1 MLVSDSRIIY
11 DLTAVLVHRGPSAY
25 SGHYVAH
32 IKDRHSRHW
41 FKFNDEQIQ
50 RMGGRK
56 LELGVEED
64 VDSKLA
70 GSAHD
75 KKLILIHA

>member
-1 MLVSDSRIIY
+1 MCHTERVVY

-25 SGHYVAH
+25 SGHYIAH

-41 FKFNDEQIQ
+41 FKFNDEEIQ

-64 VDSKLA
+64 LEGKESSDRTAIRFCISV
-70 GSAHD
+70 
-75 KKLILIHA
+75 